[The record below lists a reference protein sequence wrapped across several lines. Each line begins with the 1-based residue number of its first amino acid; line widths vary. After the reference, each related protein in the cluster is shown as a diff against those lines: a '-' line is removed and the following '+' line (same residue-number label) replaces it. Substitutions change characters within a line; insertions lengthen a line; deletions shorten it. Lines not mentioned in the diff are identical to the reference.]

1 MDRTVLWVA
10 RVAWLLLPVTVG
22 AAASR
27 AGSDTSTAVHTV
39 AAIELWALWAVGLV
53 AALVPTTASLTVL
66 RLLAP
71 APGWSRRRPRRTRT
85 WLASRGGDEAV
96 VAVVFRPASVGSS
109 QARPTATRPATRS
122 ARPPLVLGPL
132 PAVALH
138 GRRGRGPL
146 RWPPAG
152 LRACRDAHRRARAG
166 RAPRRFTCCRAGS
179 VFVPAVGPP
188 TTRLADRAF
197 RWIEVGR

>member
-71 APGWSRRRPRRTRT
+71 APA
-85 WLASRGGDEAV
+85 L
-96 VAVVFRPASVGSS
+96 VAAAMKSHS
-109 QARPTATRPATRS
+109 
-122 ARPPLVLGPL
+122 
-132 PAVALH
+132 
-138 GRRGRGPL
+138 RGRGP
-146 RWPPAG
+146 RT
-152 LRACRDAHRRARAG
+152 
-166 RAPRRFTCCRAGS
+166 RAPG
-179 VFVPAVGPP
+179 
-188 TTRLADRAF
+188 
-197 RWIEVGR
+197 GRSG